1 MKYQLHRCSTDA
13 ILPIS
18 ELESGHLRQQQAGPY
33 WTRSNCKGYKK
44 NYFPAAICP
53 FQLLKLIAPL
63 IFCNKLFFLLFLYS
77 TYENPRFSQVLLNP
91 GLDGRVLALI

>member
-1 MKYQLHRCSTDA
+1 MQSYLYPSWRVVIYVSSKPVPTGRDLTARA
-13 ILPIS
+13 I
-18 ELESGHLRQQQAGPY
+18 
-33 WTRSNCKGYKK
+33 KK

>member
-1 MKYQLHRCSTDA
+1 MFNRCNPTYIRVGEWSSTSAASRSPTGRDLTARA
-13 ILPIS
+13 I
-18 ELESGHLRQQQAGPY
+18 R
-33 WTRSNCKGYKK
+33 K